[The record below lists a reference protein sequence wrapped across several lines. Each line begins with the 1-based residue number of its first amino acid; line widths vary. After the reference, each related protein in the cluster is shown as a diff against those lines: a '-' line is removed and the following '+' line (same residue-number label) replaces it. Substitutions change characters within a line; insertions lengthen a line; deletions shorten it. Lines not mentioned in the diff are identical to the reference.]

1 MSRELSPETAF
12 ARARDELVSENSRGL
27 PGETA
32 YFLSHQRRHLSEL
45 LLIARLC
52 SEGRIL
58 EVGGYPFFF
67 TCILQRL
74 GFPVI
79 SIDLHPGRA
88 SRFVRRYGLNV
99 VACNVERQRLP
110 FADGTFEHVIF
121 NEVLEHLRVDPLLAL
136 SEANR
141 VLKVGG
147 SLLLTT
153 PNLYFIKTVV
163 KFLLGRGFNDPLQE
177 FGKLR
182 SIGHMGHVREYSVRE
197 VRDFVEASGFVV
209 RSHRLTQYNYPRNLF
224 GAVSFPLLLT
234 MPFLQGT
241 QVVIATKGAAGPNL
255 APLARG

>member
-1 MSRELSPETAF
+1 MLQEQSPEKAF
-12 ARARDELVSENSRGL
+12 ARLRNELAGENRQDF

-32 YFLSHQRRHLSEL
+32 YFLSHERRYLSEL
-45 LLIARLC
+45 LLIAELC
-52 SEGRIL
+52 TRGRVL

-74 GFPVI
+74 GFPLTSV
-79 SIDLHPGRA
+79 DLHPGRA
-88 SRFVRRYGLNV
+88 ARLVQRYGLNV

-141 VLKVGG
+141 VLAPGG

-153 PNLYFIKTVV
+153 PNLYFIKTVM
-163 KFLLGRGFNDPLQE
+163 KFLLGRGFNDPVQE

-182 SIGHMGHVREYSVRE
+182 SIGHMGHVREYSMGE
-197 VRDFVEASGFVV
+197 VRRFVEASGFTVK
-209 RSHRLTQYNYPRNLF
+209 SHKLTQYNYPRNLF
-224 GAVSFPLLLT
+224 GAVSLPLLAL

-241 QVVIATKGAAGPNL
+241 QVVIATKTGAGPKL
-255 APLARG
+255 SPL